1 MTKETLTNDTSQKRV
16 DEKEKHRHDTA
27 EERKRCAAIVR
38 RAIVRHRDNI
48 MHVQI
53 LKRVLE
59 KIVNPRTK

>member
-1 MTKETLTNDTSQKRV
+1 MILV
-16 DEKEKHRHDTA
+16 DTA

-59 KIVNPRTK
+59 KIVNPRKPR

>member
-1 MTKETLTNDTSQKRV
+1 MDTTSL
-16 DEKEKHRHDTA
+16 E

-38 RAIVRHRDNI
+38 RAIVRNRDNI

-59 KIVNPRTK
+59 KIVNPRNK